1 MPIVL
6 VRVDCRLIH
15 GQVVETWVPHT
26 GANCLLVAN
35 DALVEN
41 PFLRSVMEMA
51 VPSDVHV
58 IFCHVDD
65 VPDMLEVIDRRGERA
80 ILLCASSLDALEI
93 YRRGV
98 RFAALNIGNLHYAYG
113 KVEISPSV
121 FFAKEDFEAVHSLSH
136 LGVSVDVRAT
146 PFEAGTSFG
155 AEGRER

>member
-35 DALVEN
+35 DALVDN
-41 PFLRSVMEMA
+41 TFLQSVMEMA
-51 VPSDVHV
+51 VPPGVHV
-58 IFCHVDD
+58 LFCQVDEVPGTLAD
-65 VPDMLEVIDRRGERA
+65 VERRGERA
-80 ILLCASSLDALEI
+80 ILLCASSADALEI

-98 RFAALNIGNLHYAYG
+98 RFATLNIGNLHYASG

-121 FFAKEDFEAVHSLSH
+121 FFAKEDFEAVDSLSH

-155 AEGRER
+155 AGGEEG